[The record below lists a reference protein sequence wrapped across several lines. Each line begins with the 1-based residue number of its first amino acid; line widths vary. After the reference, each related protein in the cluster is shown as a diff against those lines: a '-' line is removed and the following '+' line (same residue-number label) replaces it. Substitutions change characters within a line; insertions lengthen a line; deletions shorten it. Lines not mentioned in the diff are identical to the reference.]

1 MARTYQTS
9 CPPKVSAS
17 ACCACGQGRGD
28 VQQALVGRMRL
39 GSVWLCTGCA
49 ERDTNR
55 QTFLAAYVALM
66 VRSGTGWHGEPA
78 SDQAEEG

>member
-9 CPPKVSAS
+9 RPPKVSAS

-66 VRSGTGWHGEPA
+66 ALSGTGWHGEPA
-78 SDQAEEG
+78 RNQAEEG